1 MRLLD
6 RFFGPCTD
14 AADKPLYLS
23 VDDADADRLVELL
36 QDPSLRRKLEK
47 YFEKLRAAYPD
58 GVITRLNTGHKKL
71 AERGAQLRHRLGM
84 EGDLD
89 GFFALGGFEYRR
101 SAGGRPSPSLSPEA
115 RDRLLRELSQAFPD
129 GIPTLSAVQDRDH
142 RLYLNLRTVARKQA
156 CTMTEFL
163 RRHGLMRPK
172 ESGEHPDTAQKGVIL
187 DGIQ

>member
-1 MRLLD
+1 
-6 RFFGPCTD
+6 
-14 AADKPLYLS
+14 
-23 VDDADADRLVELL
+23 
-36 QDPSLRRKLEK
+36 
-47 YFEKLRAAYPD
+47 
-58 GVITRLNTGHKKL
+58 
-71 AERGAQLRHRLGM
+71 M